1 MEITGRLTAKA
12 TVKEVKG
19 GKKVTEFTIAINDS
33 YRPKDGQRVQL
44 TTYIECA
51 YWLNAGLAE
60 YLNKGTLVTL
70 TGRLGVNAWLNKDGE
85 PKATITC
92 NVSNIKLLGQSSKQG
107 TDRAESEAVK
117 KEAVYADSAKGDDD
131 LPF

>member
-1 MEITGRLTAKA
+1 MEITGRLTATA

-33 YRPKDGQRVQL
+33 YRPAGGDRVQI

-51 YWLNAGLAE
+51 YWRNAGVAGFLR
-60 YLNKGTLVTL
+60 KGTLVTVS
-70 TGRLGVNAWLNKDGE
+70 GRLGAAAWVNKDGE
-85 PKATITC
+85 PKATITF
-92 NVSNIKLLGQSSKQG
+92 NVSGIKLLGNSGKTG
-107 TDRAESEAVK
+107 TERQHSAAVTSVT
-117 KEAVYADSAKGDDD
+117 AAADEDD